1 MTPLP
6 PLVIIEAI
14 LARIRPARGDNGV
27 FLLERSFSVHL
38 RSAVPGVLLTT
49 FLTVVS
55 SVWVATSGA
64 AAAPPSRAAGSPTA
78 PAASTGSPAGT
89 FVPVRPYRAVN
100 TETGAGHNRRGSL
113 KHRHGFTA
121 RITDRSGVPANVAAV
136 AVTITAQPTSGSGG
150 LVLYR
155 AGSARPSVSNVLFA
169 AGQSSSATAVVRPS
183 TRGRIAIYNTARA
196 GRVNVIV
203 DVSGYYVAGRAS
215 DEQPGVLHPLPQRRA
230 FGRHAI
236 GAHRSLTADVG
247 GRAGVP
253 AAGVGA
259 VAVLVTVQHPAKSG
273 AMIAYQAGAGRPHAP
288 MTSFDRATDTVGFGF
303 VPTDGDGRIALYNN
317 SGGKAYVSVAV
328 LGYTVGGVV
337 TRAGATSVGGA
348 HRILRN
354 TKVRVHAARKIKV
367 AARAGMPK
375 GHVTAVLLD
384 VTATAS
390 KAGSVSVFR
399 ADGSRPS
406 VPTLTFPAHRARSA
420 LAIVRP
426 SPTGWVKIRNN
437 AASGAHVAIDVVGY
451 VAAVNKP
458 VAGPPTPSN
467 SHYIRT
473 KSSQLDLAGI
483 GCDDKMAGSTFVLLD
498 LGAQSMT
505 KRLAGVGGITLSHTT
520 TRLKYS
526 ELRQRLLGKG
536 AAYGY
541 LTGFANCANPSVK
554 HATVAIGTNNDGAF
568 SGTNAYPAPA
578 RGRRWASFIAGLR
591 QAAPPGITVVGANDI
606 ESSFAGT
613 EAQAEAWTKAYLAVD
628 NTGNRVG
635 PLIYNGSADGCPST
649 LGVVGR
655 SCAYGWTQAD
665 YYALT
670 HGLGSRI
677 QALPQVYNAAQPR
690 QWANIDATGGAR
702 INFAGSLTEYAACPH
717 VSPDCAGSSVRPR
730 TGWNALRSALATVV
744 DHPRLPAATD
754 LDVDGAAG

>member
-1 MTPLP
+1 M
-6 PLVIIEAI
+6 
-14 LARIRPARGDNGV
+14 
-27 FLLERSFSVHL
+27 HL

-49 FLTVVS
+49 FLTVVG
-55 SVWVATSGA
+55 SVAVVSGA
-64 AAAPPSRAAGSPTA
+64 AAAPPSRAAGSPAA
-78 PAASTGSPAGT
+78 PTASTGSPAGT
-89 FVPVRPYRAVN
+89 FVPIRPYRAVN
-100 TETGAGHNRRGSL
+100 TKTGAGHNRHGSL

-121 RITDRSGVPANVAAV
+121 RITGRSGVPTNVAAV

-155 AGSARPSVSNVLFA
+155 AGSARPSVANVLFT
-169 AGQSSSATAVVRPS
+169 AGHSTSATAVVRPS
-183 TRGRIAIYNTARA
+183 TRGRIAIFNTARA

-236 GAHRSLTADVG
+236 GPHRSLTADVG

-259 VAVLVTVQHPAKSG
+259 VAVLVTVQRPAKSG
-273 AMIAYQAGAGRPHAP
+273 ALIAYQAGAGRPHAP
-288 MTSFDRATDTVGFGF
+288 VITFDRATDTVGFGF

-337 TRAGATSVGGA
+337 TRAGATDVGGA
-348 HRILRN
+348 HRVLRT
-354 TKVRVHAARKIKV
+354 TKVRVHAAKKLKV
-367 AARAGMPK
+367 TARAGVPK

-384 VTATAS
+384 VTAS
-390 KAGSVSVFR
+390 DKKAGSVSVFR
-399 ADGSRPS
+399 ADGSRPGA
-406 VPTLTFPAHRARSA
+406 PTLTFPAHRARSA

-426 SPTGWVKIRNN
+426 SPSGWVKVRNN

-458 VAGPPTPSN
+458 VAGPPAPSN

-473 KSSQLDLAGI
+473 QYTAQDLYNIGYNDAMDGSS
-483 GCDDKMAGSTFVLLD
+483 FVLLD

-505 KRLAGVGGITLSHTT
+505 GRLAGVGGITLSHTT
-520 TRLKYS
+520 TRLKYR
-526 ELRQRLLGKG
+526 ELQDDLVGDGNTVGYFTGLANGPPNQR
-536 AAYGY
+536 
-541 LTGFANCANPSVK
+541 V
-554 HATVAIGTNNDGAF
+554 TVAIGTNNDGAF
-568 SGTNAYPAPA
+568 SGTNAYPAAA
-578 RGRRWASFIAGLR
+578 RGRRWANFIAGLR
-591 QAAPPGITVVGANDI
+591 QAAPPDITVVGANDI

-613 EAQAEAWTKAYLAVD
+613 EAQAETWTKAYLAAD

-670 HGLGSRI
+670 HGLGSSRI

-690 QWANIDATGGAR
+690 QWANIDATGGAH
-702 INFAGSLTEYAACPH
+702 INFAGSLTEYAACPR

-730 TGWNALRSALATVV
+730 TGWNALRNALATVV